1 MRSYDEHAAAG
12 LEQPMEL
19 LDRPNHIRYV
29 FDQMDRTNF
38 AKGTVPEREREVVK
52 IGNYVSI
59 GVRVPIDPDRARIFL
74 NPAAYIEYPL
84 GGTIR
89 R

>member
-1 MRSYDEHAAAG
+1 
-12 LEQPMEL
+12 MEL
-19 LDRPNHIRYV
+19 LDRPDNIRYM
-29 FDQMDRTNF
+29 FDEMDCADF
-38 AKGTVPEREREVVK
+38 AKGTIPEREREVVK

-59 GVRVPIDPDRARIFL
+59 GVRVPIDPDCARIFV

-84 GGTIR
+84 ARTIR